1 MRKMV
6 VVAGLSLL
14 VAAVSVVR
22 AADKT
27 TVNETMS
34 SLIVKAEAPVPT
46 EIADEVQ
53 AQKVARD
60 AAERWGQTQ
69 ILTYILKKKTKSGK
83 ILAVAETP
91 SLELQKEIRD
101 YVKTAKAED
110 VKYENKICRLN
121 LVLPKAQLKTILRK
135 N

>member
-1 MRKMV
+1 MKTLTATV
-6 VVAGLSLL
+6 SLAFLLAVAPGLS
-14 VAAVSVVR
+14 

-34 SLIVKAEAPVPT
+34 LLIVKAEAPVPS
-46 EIADEVQ
+46 EITDEMQ
-53 AQKVARD
+53 AQNVARD
-60 AAERWGQTQ
+60 AAETWGQTQ

-101 YVKTAKAED
+101 YVKSAKAED

-121 LVLPKAQLKTILRK
+121 LVLPKGPLKAILKK